1 MNAAALQPKA
11 ITRILMI
18 DDDPDDVLII
28 RDMLRDESE
37 SISPYQLQSA
47 STLAEGRQK
56 LLSEKFD
63 LLLLDLHLPDSAG
76 LETFNEINGLHPDLS
91 IVLLTGLNDQ
101 NTALEALS
109 EGAQDYLVKG
119 TFNARALQ
127 RIIRYSIERRHLLA
141 KVEQSS
147 EERFKNLIEKDSD
160 GMMVIDATGLVLF
173 TNPAALHILQ
183 LSEEEVL
190 NKPFHYPFRPGAL
203 NEIERRSPDGSI
215 HTIEMRITEIE
226 WEKKPAFLA
235 SIHDITETREV
246 ERLKAEIVER
256 EKLDKLKDNFISIV
270 SHEIKTPLT
279 IIKAA
284 LSNLEAGVNGALS
297 EKQGEVLGTTLRNVE
312 RLNRILRDIL
322 DLSRLE
328 SGRAVTNIGKVD
340 LRKLL
345 NEVSG
350 GYGNEAKEKGIQ
362 LEFQV
367 DPALPAFD
375 SDPDMILQVLNNLL
389 NNAMRYAKSRVVVK
403 AQYLPKLE
411 DACIEV
417 TVGDDGEGIPA
428 DKMHLLF
435 SKFEQINRPMGG
447 SGYKGTGLG
456 LCISKQIIE
465 HLHGKIWAKCEGP
478 GKTEFHFALPLHPT
492 AQGS

>member
-1 MNAAALQPKA
+1 MSALPLQAKA

-18 DDDPDDVLII
+18 DDDPDDVVII
-28 RDMLRDESE
+28 RDMLRDASE
-37 SISPYQLQSA
+37 PTFPYQFESA
-47 STLAEGRQK
+47 ATLAEGLQK
-56 LLSEKFD
+56 LLSGNFNF
-63 LLLLDLHLPDSAG
+63 LLLDLSLPDSSG
-76 LETFNEINGLHPDLS
+76 LETFSEVNRIHPELP

-101 NTALEALS
+101 NAALEALS
-109 EGAQDYLVKG
+109 LGAQDYLVKG
-119 TFNARALQ
+119 SFNASAFK
-127 RIIRYSIERRHLLA
+127 RIIRYSIERSHLLA
-141 KVEQSS
+141 KIEQSS

-160 GMMVIDATGLVLF
+160 GMMVIDAGGIVLF
-173 TNPAALHILQ
+173 ANPAALHILQ
-183 LSEEEVL
+183 LAEEEVL

-203 NEIERRSPDGSI
+203 NEIERRSPDGAV

-256 EKLDKLKDNFISIV
+256 EKLDQLKDNFISIV

-328 SGRAVTNIGKVD
+328 SGRAVVNVDKVD

-345 NEVSG
+345 NELCE
-350 GYGNEAKEKGIQ
+350 GYGNEAKSKGIQ
-362 LEFQV
+362 LNLQL
-367 DPALPAFD
+367 DPALPVFD

-389 NNAMRYAKSRVVVK
+389 NNAMRYAKSRIDVR
-403 AQYLPKLE
+403 AQYLPQLE

-417 TVGDDGEGIPA
+417 VIGDDGEGIPA

-456 LCISKQIIE
+456 LCISKQIID
-465 HLHGKIWAKCEGP
+465 HLHGKIWANCEGP
-478 GKTEFHFALPLHPT
+478 GKTKFHFTLPLRF
-492 AQGS
+492 ADQGS